1 MLTEFKLHIKTHFE
15 LLHQKPFLLACSGGL
30 DSVVL
35 AHLCEQSKLDFHV
48 AHCNFNLRDA
58 ESDGD
63 ALFTEKLSQLLNK
76 KYYTT
81 SFNTINYVNKNKV
94 SIEMA
99 ARKLRYDWF
108 AKIMAKNGLD
118 ILVTAH
124 HADDD
129 LETFLINL
137 SRGTGIDGL
146 KGIPAKTA
154 TIFRPLLPFTQEE
167 ILQFAKKE
175 NIAWREDSS
184 NQDTVH
190 LRNQIRH
197 EVVPELKKIGPAFL
211 KNFKKT
217 QEYLTDS
224 KAILD
229 NHAEALKS
237 RLFQQKNGLI
247 HIYIEDLN
255 ALRPQKAYLHLLLKE
270 YGFKAWNDI
279 STLLTSNSGK
289 EVRSK
294 THRLLKDRT
303 SLILEELQTK
313 SDESYVIEERQESV
327 EAPIKMTLDWVDE
340 VGLTANNTLY
350 VDKDSLKFPLV
361 LRKWKKGDYFY
372 PLGMK
377 GKKKLSKYF
386 KDEKIDV
393 ISKDKQWLLC
403 SGDDIVWVV
412 GKRTDE
418 RFKVTATTKKIL
430 CLTCTE

>member
-1 MLTEFKLHIKTHFE
+1 MLNEFKSHIKHQFE
-15 LLHQKPFLLACSGGL
+15 LLTQKPFLLACSGGL

-35 AHLCEQSKLDFHV
+35 AHLCHQSKLDFHI
-48 AHCNFNLRDA
+48 AHCNFNLRGE

-63 ALFTEKLSQLLNK
+63 AFFTKKLAKSLNIK
-76 KYYTT
+76 FHAT
-81 SFNTINYVNKNKV
+81 SFNTIDYVNKNKV

-99 ARKLRYDWF
+99 ARELRYDWF
-108 AKIMAKNGLD
+108 AKIMTKNELE

-146 KGIPAKTA
+146 KGISAKTPS
-154 TIFRPLLPFTQEE
+154 IFRPLLAFSQED
-167 ILQFAKKE
+167 ILQFAKKANLE
-175 NIAWREDSS
+175 WREDSS
-184 NQDTVH
+184 NQDTIH

-217 QEYLTDS
+217 QKYLADS
-224 KAILD
+224 KTILD

-237 RLFQQKNGLI
+237 RLFEHKNGLI

-255 ALRPQKAYLHLLLKE
+255 ALQPQKAYLHLLLKD
-270 YGFKAWNDI
+270 YGFTAWDDI
-279 STLLTSNSGK
+279 SSLLTGMSGK

-294 THRLLKDRT
+294 THRIVKDRT
-303 SLILEELQTK
+303 SLILEKLQTK
-313 SDESYVIEERQESV
+313 SDESYVIEEVQESV
-327 EAPIKMTLDWVDE
+327 EAPVKMKIEKVDE
-340 VGLTANNTLY
+340 VGRPANNSLY

-361 LRKWKKGDYFY
+361 IRKWEKGDYFY
-372 PLGMK
+372 PLGMQ

-403 SGDDIVWVV
+403 SGDDIVWVI
-412 GKRTDE
+412 GKRADE
-418 RFKVTATTKKIL
+418 RFKVTPTTKKIL
-430 CLTCTE
+430 CLTCID